1 MTAHVFSATSLGYEG
16 KLIDVESDSS
26 NGLPTLIIVGL
37 GNKAVDEAK
46 ERVRSA
52 IKNAGLDFPRKRIT
66 INLAPADLPKDGSHL
81 DLPIAIAILKVSGQL
96 PEDSL
101 RDTLLAG
108 ELSLDGALKPV
119 SGIISHAEI
128 AKQLGL
134 KNVIVPAEN
143 AAQASLI
150 SGIAVLGAKSLRDVY
165 LYAAGEEPLQPTNFR
180 PPISVSPPNALLDYV
195 HGQAQAKRAL
205 IIAAAGG
212 HNVLFNG
219 PPGSGKTML
228 ARTLTSLLPPLEESE
243 MIEATKLHS
252 LADEAPLDVVVT
264 RPFRSPH
271 HGASAVA
278 IIGGGQRSK
287 PGEISLAHRGVL
299 FLDELPEYQRSVLE
313 SLRQPLEDKMIHI
326 ARANHRSS
334 YPADFMLVA
343 TQNPCPCGFAN
354 DPVKECV
361 CSAHHIAQYQRKIS
375 GPLLDRIDLVVSVA
389 PVNHDQL
396 LRKGS
401 TDNEHKAAQQ
411 AILEA
416 RATQTTRFGEVR
428 TNALLTNAEIGQL
441 ARLTKP
447 SKFLLDKASKSLN
460 LSARAYFKTIK
471 VARTIADL
479 DKRTEIEPKHV
490 TEALQYRPRSNTT
503 VEI

>member
-16 KLIDVESDSS
+16 KLVDVESDSS

-81 DLPIAIAILKVSGQL
+81 DLPIAISILKVSGQL

-101 RDTLLAG
+101 LDALLVG
-108 ELSLDGALKPV
+108 ELSLDGTLKPV
-119 SGIISHAEI
+119 KGIISHTEI

-134 KNVIVPAEN
+134 KNIIVPAEN
-143 AAQASLI
+143 AAQAALI
-150 SGIAVLGAKSLRDVY
+150 SGINVLGAKHLRGVY
-165 LYAAGEEPLQPTNFR
+165 LHARDEQRINPTQYHCPATKPLG
-180 PPISVSPPNALLDYV
+180 NASLDSV

-212 HNVLFNG
+212 HNVLFDG

-228 ARTLTSLLPPLEESE
+228 ARTLTSLLPPLKENEV
-243 MIEATKLHS
+243 IEVTKLHS
-252 LADEAPLDVVVT
+252 LADEAPLDVIHT

-278 IIGGGQRSK
+278 MIGGGQRSK

-299 FLDELPEYQRSVLE
+299 FLDELPEYQRAVLE
-313 SLRQPLEDKMIHI
+313 SLRQPLEDKVIHI

-361 CSAHHIAQYQRKIS
+361 CSAHQITQYQRKIS
-375 GPLLDRIDLVVSVA
+375 GPLLDRIDLIVSVA
-389 PVNHDQL
+389 PVDHDKL
-396 LRKGS
+396 LRTSSS
-401 TDNEHKAAQQ
+401 TSEHKTAQE
-411 AILEA
+411 AILA
-416 RATQTTRFGEVR
+416 SRTTQETRLGMGR
-428 TNALLTNAEIGQL
+428 TNASLSNADISQL
-441 ARLTKP
+441 VYLSRP
-447 SKFLLDKASKSLN
+447 SKLLLDKASKSLN
-460 LSARAYFKTIK
+460 LSARAYFKAIK
-471 VARTIADL
+471 VAQTIADL
-479 DKRTEIEPKHV
+479 EKSASIEPHHV
-490 TEALQYRPRSNTT
+490 SEALQYRPRRNTT
-503 VEI
+503 VEM